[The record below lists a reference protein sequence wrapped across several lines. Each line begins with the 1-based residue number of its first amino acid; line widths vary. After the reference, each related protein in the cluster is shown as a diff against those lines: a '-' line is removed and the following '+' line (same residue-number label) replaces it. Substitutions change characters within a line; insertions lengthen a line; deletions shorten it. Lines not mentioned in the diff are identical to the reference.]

1 MIDPSFN
8 IVELIET
15 NPITQLSN
23 TYQFKFLTKIK
34 EEFTDY
40 EQKIF
45 VASFYGFLNYDSK
58 TDFVVDLDNIWKWL
72 GFGQKVNAKRV
83 LEKNFILDK
92 DYKLSLCQLAK
103 QTTHTKGGHN
113 RETFMLN
120 IDTFKKFCLKAE
132 TKKADEIHDYFI
144 KLERILQEII
154 KEESNELKIQL
165 EKQII
170 NNEKKENMIREK
182 TILEQFPNNTQCF
195 YYGVIDNVS
204 ENNEKLIKFGNSN
217 NLKNRVNKHKDT
229 YSNFTLVNAFKVGN
243 KLQIESAIKENPIF
257 QERLRTITLKNKKY
271 VELLSIE
278 QCSFAELDKIIK
290 NIITSIE
297 YSPEN
302 YIKILEEN
310 KTLRNKIDEINK
322 NNNTHNF
329 ILLTSKYK
337 QLQADYLKLTK
348 MFKRCKKVNECC
360 DDITDVNIDVNQE
373 NNDFTNTTSSAIIQ
387 NIKQT
392 YFEDTKKYNKLY
404 GSRNDVWCGHAYKTT
419 GGLTIADLTIN
430 ACGKIVSKKK
440 SIFETLDN
448 KLVKYGVNKK
458 PDTKP
463 EPYHASNSAQNS
475 AQNSASN
482 SASNSSPTFFAIP

>member
-23 TYQFKFLTKIK
+23 TYQNKLLTKIK
-34 EEFTDY
+34 EEFTGY

-170 NNEKKENMIREK
+170 NNEKKRI
-182 TILEQFPNNTQCF
+182 
-195 YYGVIDNVS
+195 
-204 ENNEKLIKFGNSN
+204 
-217 NLKNRVNKHKDT
+217 
-229 YSNFTLVNAFKVGN
+229 
-243 KLQIESAIKENPIF
+243 
-257 QERLRTITLKNKKY
+257 
-271 VELLSIE
+271 
-278 QCSFAELDKIIK
+278 
-290 NIITSIE
+290 
-297 YSPEN
+297 
-302 YIKILEEN
+302 
-310 KTLRNKIDEINK
+310 
-322 NNNTHNF
+322 
-329 ILLTSKYK
+329 
-337 QLQADYLKLTK
+337 
-348 MFKRCKKVNECC
+348 
-360 DDITDVNIDVNQE
+360 
-373 NNDFTNTTSSAIIQ
+373 
-387 NIKQT
+387 
-392 YFEDTKKYNKLY
+392 
-404 GSRNDVWCGHAYKTT
+404 
-419 GGLTIADLTIN
+419 
-430 ACGKIVSKKK
+430 
-440 SIFETLDN
+440 
-448 KLVKYGVNKK
+448 
-458 PDTKP
+458 
-463 EPYHASNSAQNS
+463 
-475 AQNSASN
+475 
-482 SASNSSPTFFAIP
+482 